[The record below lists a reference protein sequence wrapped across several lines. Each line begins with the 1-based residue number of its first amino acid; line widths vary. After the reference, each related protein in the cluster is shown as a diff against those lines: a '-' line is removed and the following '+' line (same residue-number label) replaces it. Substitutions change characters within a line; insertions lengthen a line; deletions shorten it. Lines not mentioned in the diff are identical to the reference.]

1 MAPVL
6 NPHPLHR
13 RSLPLGLPLLA
24 APVSAPWV
32 ARAQPAELRLLVLM
46 PLTGTLAVLGDET
59 CRGVEMAAEER
70 ERSRVLRHDAPD
82 PATGVAELRRI
93 AAGPERPAAVF
104 GSVSSA
110 IALALIPAAEALG
123 LPFFELNAVGEGIG
137 GRNAWRL
144 GPHAEQYGAV
154 AAETLTRQVPMVLG
168 VPVEALRV
176 AILSSGGGSADAIC
190 DAAAVALAAAGVT
203 IAVRFGAPA
212 AEMASAVPRLRSAG
226 ADLVLHSGNET
237 DIAAMFRAFRDE
249 NWQPRLVLGLGG
261 GHAVLDTARASGA
274 GHDGTMVVD
283 APPVPPAMP
292 FTEAY
297 RRRYGAPPRSGHS
310 LAAYSLARPVLDAL
324 RGADMRA
331 ALGLVDLPD
340 GTLPN
345 GWGMRFDA
353 RQQNL
358 RAAPVLSRWEN
369 GALFRV

>member
-1 MAPVL
+1 MVPVL
-6 NPHPLHR
+6 NRSPLHR
-13 RSLPLGLPLLA
+13 RCLPLLA
-24 APVSAPWV
+24 APVFAPRL

-70 ERSRVLRHDAPD
+70 ERCRVLRHDAPD

-93 AAGPERPAAVF
+93 AAGPERPAAIF

-110 IALALIPAAEALG
+110 VALALIPATEALG

-144 GPHAEQYGAV
+144 GPHAEQYGEVV
-154 AAETLTRQVPMVLG
+154 AALLTQRLPLFLG
-168 VPVEALRV
+168 LPVEALRV

-190 DAAAVALAAAGVT
+190 DATAAALVAAGVN

-212 AEMASAVPRLRSAG
+212 GEMANAISRLRTAS

-237 DIAAMFRAFRDE
+237 DIVAMFRAFRE
-249 NWQPRLVLGLGG
+249 EAWQPRLVVGMGG

-274 GHDGTMVVD
+274 GHDGTLVVD
-283 APPVPPAMP
+283 APPVPPATP
-292 FTEAY
+292 FAETY
-297 RRRYGAPPRSGHS
+297 RRRYGAPTRSGHS

-324 RGADMRA
+324 RSADARA
-331 ALGLVDLPD
+331 ALGMVDLPE

-345 GWGMRFDA
+345 GWGLRFDA
-353 RQQNL
+353 RQQNQ

-369 GALFRV
+369 EVLMPV